1 MGRFEERL
9 WSDLAELADGSL
21 GAVAPTPIPA
31 PRGRPRRRLPR
42 LRLLA
47 AGLAVCVALGA
58 AGSSLFGPSGRS
70 GDLAAVECSLP
81 GHGTY
86 NGPLSVPNPLE
97 ACAVMWQRLY
107 QRQAPPLVA
116 WSYGGR
122 GVVIVTPL
130 HAPAP
135 EPGAQRLPAGWTV
148 NAALVELTDQTE
160 DITTGFTAHTCLTAR
175 SAIALAEGFLRSD
188 SLHWT
193 VTLDYWR
200 ERNDNAYYS
209 SNPDPAWGPGACL
222 NLAPPA
228 GIESERRRIELHLSP
243 SRPEAPA
250 AIGAA
255 AGARLQA
262 LERSVNA
269 RLLRTGACATPARA
283 ADAWNAA
290 ARAAAT
296 PFADAEP
303 LPPTNSPSACAR
315 VFVHVLG
322 GGSVDVVAAD
332 YP

>member
-9 WSDLAELADGSL
+9 WGDLAELADGSL
-21 GAVAPTPIPA
+21 GAVAPTPLTA
-31 PRGRPRRRLPR
+31 PGGRPRRRFPR
-42 LRLLA
+42 LRFLA
-47 AGLAVCVALGA
+47 AGLAACVALGA

-86 NGPLSVPNPLE
+86 DGPLSVANPVE

-107 QRQAPPLVA
+107 DRHAPPLVA

-135 EPGAQRLPAGWTV
+135 EPGAERLPAGWTV
-148 NAALVELTDQTE
+148 NAALVELSDQTE
-160 DITTGFTAHTCLTAR
+160 DITTGFPAHTCLTAR
-175 SAIALAEGFLRSD
+175 SAISLAEGFLRSD

-200 ERNDNAYYS
+200 QRNDNAYYS
-209 SNPDPAWGPGACL
+209 SNPDPGWGPGACL

-269 RLLRTGACATPARA
+269 RLLGTGACATPAQA
-283 ADAWNAA
+283 AAAWNAA
-290 ARAAAT
+290 VRAAGTSFGEAQ
-296 PFADAEP
+296 P
-303 LPPTNSPSACAR
+303 LPRTIGETSCAR